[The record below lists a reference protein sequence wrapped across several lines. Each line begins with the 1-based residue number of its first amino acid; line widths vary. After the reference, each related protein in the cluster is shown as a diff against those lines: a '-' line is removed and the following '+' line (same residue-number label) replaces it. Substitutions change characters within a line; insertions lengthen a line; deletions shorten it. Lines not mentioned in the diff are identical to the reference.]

1 MTEELPR
8 RAILRDGR
16 RVPVFTVIGPGGT
29 GKSTLAMRMAQM
41 ITRAEGGP
49 NVLLVDADLFSR
61 GITASLETRF
71 EVSCGSLH
79 DALFGRQARVQPLDL
94 SAVAGAIDEQQP
106 LQGEGRVFLLP
117 SAHAF
122 AERPFSTVASLPL
135 AQLGQLLVNA
145 LTFAVSSSGAK
156 CIVADTTSIAEP
168 CGAALVSV
176 SDSLLLIG
184 SPEKGHETTE
194 KHRRDLRCFG
204 DCLDRVPLKVIFN
217 AVDTTTRNG
226 EREQVGLYR
235 VPKLQNLGK
244 ENDEGVVDEMRLA
257 HVVCALVSDTLPRDR
272 SELVPCWLAPLPRVW
287 RSIARRVAQ
296 NPPGGWLIFRRTLSG
311 RQGVIALAT
320 VAGLLLL
327 TWLGYGQGGPD
338 SRTFVTIGLGLTIV
352 AAGALAAWT
361 IAQTWRCL
369 EVARRLRGA
378 DLGWLLSRIE
388 LRPSEASTCSP
399 RVRWRRTRRR
409 LRSLTRVFAA
419 LSRTIEP
426 ESPARQGPEMG
437 PLSQDAPPASAR

>member
-1 MTEELPR
+1 VTEELPR

-61 GITASLETRF
+61 GITASLETRV

-106 LQGEGRVFLLP
+106 LQ
-117 SAHAF
+117 
-122 AERPFSTVASLPL
+122 
-135 AQLGQLLVNA
+135 
-145 LTFAVSSSGAK
+145 
-156 CIVADTTSIAEP
+156 
-168 CGAALVSV
+168 
-176 SDSLLLIG
+176 
-184 SPEKGHETTE
+184 
-194 KHRRDLRCFG
+194 
-204 DCLDRVPLKVIFN
+204 
-217 AVDTTTRNG
+217 
-226 EREQVGLYR
+226 
-235 VPKLQNLGK
+235 
-244 ENDEGVVDEMRLA
+244 NDEGVVDEMRLA
-257 HVVCALVSDTLPRDR
+257 HLVCALVSDTLPRDR
-272 SELVPCWLAPLPRVW
+272 SELAPGWLAPLPKGW

-296 NPPGGWLIFRRTLSG
+296 NPPGGWLIFRRILSG

-361 IAQTWRCL
+361 TAQSWRCL
-369 EVARRLRGA
+369 GVARRLRGA
-378 DLGWLLSRIE
+378 DLRWLLTRIE
-388 LRPSEASTCSP
+388 LRPSEVSTCSA
-399 RVRWRRTRRR
+399 RVRLRRTRRR